1 VCPRACLE
9 AVEERKIGAP
19 AGNRTPGRPAR
30 SLVTILT
37 ELLGY
42 YISCV
47 VLLSSNTL
55 QYSSISLI
63 ACIEDWVIYMLSGF
77 VFHAPIDSLSIK
89 LLITFLRVY

>member
-1 VCPRACLE
+1 
-9 AVEERKIGAP
+9 
-19 AGNRTPGRPAR
+19 
-30 SLVTILT
+30 
-37 ELLGY
+37 
-42 YISCV
+42 
-47 VLLSSNTL
+47 LSSNTL